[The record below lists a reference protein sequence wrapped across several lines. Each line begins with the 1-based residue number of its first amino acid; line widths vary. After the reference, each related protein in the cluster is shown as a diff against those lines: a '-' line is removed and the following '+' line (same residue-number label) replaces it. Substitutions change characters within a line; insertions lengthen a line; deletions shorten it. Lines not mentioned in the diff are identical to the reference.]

1 MTSVFSDFW
10 KCSWSVVSTES
21 ALPED
26 QRSQRFR
33 FLQLLQWK
41 MTYLKCSQVH
51 ISLKYFNDFLTVYVF
66 LVNLC
71 VSQCFVSLCQQRR
84 SWRAFRQKNMNRD
97 FKKWLLT
104 WCWWGPGL
112 CVCVCVCVHVYVYVC
127 GVKRVLLSHPV
138 GSLKVF
144 ARRNTWQPSG
154 ACFSLWYPSHTNFDM
169 QITHTHSLSHWDV
182 VGMRCGSFCW
192 FE

>member
-1 MTSVFSDFW
+1 MLTLRN
-10 KCSWSVVSTES
+10 SWSHFKFDGICVQWFLEVFLIRGLHRIIASGG
-21 ALPED
+21 PEIPIIW
-26 QRSQRFR
+26 FR

-41 MTYLKCSQVH
+41 MTYLKCSQFH
-51 ISLKYFNDFLTVYVF
+51 ISLKYFNNLLTVYVF

-71 VSQCFVSLCQQRR
+71 VSQCSVSLCQQRR

-104 WCWWGPGL
+104 WCWWCPGL
-112 CVCVCVCVHVYVYVC
+112 CVCARVRVCVC

-169 QITHTHSLSHWDV
+169 QITHTHSLT
-182 VGMRCGSFCW
+182 GM
-192 FE
+192 

>member
-1 MTSVFSDFW
+1 MASVFSDFW

-112 CVCVCVCVHVYVYVC
+112 CVCVCVRVYVC